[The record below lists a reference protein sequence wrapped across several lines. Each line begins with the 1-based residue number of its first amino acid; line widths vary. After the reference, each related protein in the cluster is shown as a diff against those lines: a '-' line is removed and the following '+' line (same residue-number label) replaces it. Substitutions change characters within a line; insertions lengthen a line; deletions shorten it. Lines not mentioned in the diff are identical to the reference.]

1 MRKIDVKIIK
11 KALEDLAAKACCI
24 LPDDAHASLSCAFKN
39 ETNDNAKFALETLI
53 KNIEISKSESLPICQ
68 DTGMAIVFIDIGQEV
83 YLYGGS
89 LKDAINEG
97 IENSYKS
104 NSFRMS
110 VLDPV
115 TRLNTKTNTPAV
127 IHTRI
132 VPGDKIKIDFMPKG
146 FGSEN
151 MSKLYMLT
159 PAEGMDAAFEKI
171 VESVKDAGSNPCPPI
186 VVGVGLG
193 GTAEY
198 AMEIAK
204 RALIREIG
212 TVNPDKELAEFEQ
225 KLLDK
230 INSLGIGAQG
240 FGGKTTAL
248 AVHVEKFPT
257 HISSLPVAVNIQCNC
272 VRKSGVIL

>member
-24 LPDDAHASLSCAFKN
+24 LPDDAHASLSCALKN

-171 VESVKDAGSNPCPPI
+171 VEAVKNAGSNPCPPI